1 MSLGHHWRVIR
12 QAIRDDRERQR
23 TALQTTEHDFLPAAL
38 EVIERPVSPT
48 ARITTWALLV
58 GLVVTAAWLIFG
70 RVDVVASA
78 PGTVIPTGSTKLVQ
92 SADPGVVRA
101 IYVREGDRVTEG
113 QALVDL
119 DPTLTGADLA
129 QAKKALIAAELDAAR
144 NAAIANALA
153 GRGLHFAAP
162 AGTDPAVA
170 ETQVRLITAQLAE
183 VDATAAGLESAR
195 RSSLAEAQAASAQ
208 MAKLAETLPILDR
221 QLENMRR
228 LDAKGYAPG
237 LRLLELERQR
247 RAESGDRDIAVAQQQ
262 RGLSDARKLGSQASQ
277 AREQARR
284 TALADLAK
292 AQAEVI
298 LRHEEVTKASQRSRF
313 QQLKSPTTGTVQQ
326 VAVHTVGGVV
336 EPAKPLMVIVP
347 ERGGL
352 VVEARL
358 LNRDAGF
365 VRRGQPVAVKLEAY
379 PFTRYG
385 AVPGTIT
392 SISRDAVADEKLGP
406 FYVVRIA
413 LARNFIVVDGRQV
426 PLGAGLVATADIKT
440 GTRRIISYL
449 LSPLQSSI
457 AQAGRE
463 R

>member
-1 MSLGHHWRVIR
+1 MSIAHHWRVIR
-12 QAIRDDRERQR
+12 RAIRDDRERRR
-23 TALQTTEHDFLPAAL
+23 TMLQTTEHDFLPAAL

-48 ARITTWALLV
+48 ARATTWVLLV
-58 GLVVTAAWLIFG
+58 GLVITAAWLIFG

-78 PGTVIPTGSTKLVQ
+78 PGTVIPTGSVKLVQ

-101 IYVREGDRVTEG
+101 IHVREGDRVV
-113 QALVDL
+113 QDQPLVDL

-129 QAKKALIAAELDAAR
+129 QAQKALTAAELDVAR

-153 GRGLHFAAP
+153 GKGLHFTAP

-195 RSSLAEAQAASAQ
+195 RSALAEAQAASAQ
-208 MAKLAETLPILDR
+208 MAKLAETVPILDR
-221 QLENMRR
+221 QLAAMRR

-237 LRLLELERQR
+237 LRLLDLERQR
-247 RAESGDRDIAVAQQQ
+247 RAESGDRDIAIAQQQ

-298 LRHEEVTKASQRSRF
+298 LRREEVTKASQRSRF
-313 QQLKSPTTGTVQQ
+313 QQLKAPTTGTVQQ
-326 VAVHTVGGVV
+326 LAVHTVGGVV

-347 ERGGL
+347 EHGGL
-352 VVEARL
+352 LVEARL

-365 VRRGQPVAVKLEAY
+365 VRRGQAVAVKLEAY

-406 FYVVRIA
+406 FYVVRVA
-413 LARNFIVVDGRQV
+413 LSRNFIMVDGRQV
-426 PLGAGLVATADIKT
+426 PLSAGLVATADIKT